1 MTTIIFFVFAFII
14 IGVLGF
20 FVWLG
25 FALKQFSNNL
35 EEKKRQ
41 YNNYTKV
48 YYVLNKDCQV
58 EAENLIPSVKQVF
71 DLLLCIDEPLSC
83 QEIADFSGL
92 SCKQVSA
99 CLTRLRLREIV
110 KVTFQK

>member
-41 YNNYTKV
+41 YNNYTNDIAEFAGDIFRQTTAHITAPAKLIAV
-48 YYVLNKDCQV
+48 YT
-58 EAENLIPSVKQVF
+58 AI
-71 DLLLCIDEPLSC
+71 
-83 QEIADFSGL
+83 
-92 SCKQVSA
+92 
-99 CLTRLRLREIV
+99 RLR
-110 KVTFQK
+110 